1 VLGAPPRLSR
11 NICWVTVGVRLCPCP
26 FHALPDYTKGKQSV
40 LTVNSDSFKFWV
52 TQTSLLSW
60 TVSPTPDSC
69 PPVLWFGCGL
79 FPKESCSGS
88 LSPNVTVLKGGRI
101 FKRWVPVGVT
111 GSWLPHEEINADL
124 LGWVRCHSGLAQ
136 DKAGC
141 YKRTSLVHPW
151 KQAPLLPFS
160 PCELSHTCSC
170 HEMPS
175 AMVWHSQDPVQTLTP
190 YYLDIP
196 ITRIT
201 SQINL
206 FSLYITQLQVIC

>member
-60 TVSPTPDSC
+60 TVSPPLDSC

-88 LSPNVTVLKGGRI
+88 LSPNVTVLKGGQI
-101 FKRWVPVGVT
+101 FKRWLPVGVT

-124 LGWVRCHSGLAQ
+124 LGWVRYHSGLAQ
-136 DKAGC
+136 DRAGC
-141 YKRTSLVHPW
+141 YKRTS
-151 KQAPLLPFS
+151 KLP
-160 PCELSHTCSC
+160 CYLSHHVSSLTLA
-170 HEMPS
+170 P
-175 AMVWHSQDPVQTLTP
+175 AMRCPLPWCDTARILSRHWHHTIWTFQ
-190 YYLDIP
+190 
-196 ITRIT
+196 
-201 SQINL
+201 
-206 FSLYITQLQVIC
+206 SLESLAK